1 MNRKN
6 LVTALPLALGV
17 VLAAPA
23 GAATFGMDEIALS
36 LGDEGKRLVVIAGE
50 GAGSDVALRDPDG
63 KSVRLNDIDFRPAT
77 GQLFG
82 YSDQTDTVY
91 LVDRMT
97 GLATPQA
104 KLSKAT
110 DTQNIGFDFN
120 NAIDAAR
127 VVSTKDD
134 NIVFN
139 PKVDPATLTRATD
152 LFYVAGD
159 VNAKKNPEVGMNA
172 YTNAVAGAKTTVQY
186 VIDSGLD
193 VLAMLGNNAG
203 TLTTVGQLYLGGTRF
218 DATDLGGFDIL
229 SLSEGSNRA
238 LALLTTNVK
247 GIGPSQAIYEFGLE
261 ADTMGRINLTAI
273 ADLNGYRDRFDRLD
287 GFAVMS
293 TPSPVPLPAAGVM
306 LTGALAGLA
315 MLRRRRK
322 A

>member
-1 MNRKN
+1 MNRMN
-6 LVTALPLALGV
+6 LVRALPLALGV
-17 VLAAPA
+17 VLAVPV
-23 GAATFGMDEIALS
+23 GAATFGMNEIALS

-63 KSVRLNDIDFRPAT
+63 KFVRLDDIDFRPAT
-77 GQLFG
+77 GQLYG
-82 YSDQTDTVY
+82 YSNQTNTVY
-91 LVDRMT
+91 LIDRMT

-104 KLSKAT
+104 ELSKAT

-127 VVSTKDD
+127 IVSTKDD

-152 LFYVAGD
+152 LFYVPGD
-159 VNAKKNPEVGMNA
+159 VNERKNPEIGMNA

-186 VIDSGLD
+186 VIDTGLD

-203 TLTTVGQLYLGGTRF
+203 TLTTVGQLYLDGSLF

-229 SLSEGSNRA
+229 STEEESNRA
-238 LALLTTNVK
+238 LAVLTRNVK

-261 ADTMGRINLTAI
+261 ADPMGRINLTAL

-293 TPSPVPLPAAGVM
+293 APAPVPLPAAGVM

-315 MLRRRRK
+315 LLRRRRK